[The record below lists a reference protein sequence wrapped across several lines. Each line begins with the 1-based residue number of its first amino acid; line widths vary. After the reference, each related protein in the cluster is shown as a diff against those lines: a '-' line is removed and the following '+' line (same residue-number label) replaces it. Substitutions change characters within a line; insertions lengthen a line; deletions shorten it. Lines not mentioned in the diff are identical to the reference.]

1 MAMAYYKADSSFWT
15 DAKDDRPWSQLE
27 HDDNQIITFV
37 HLLVSNLQRRDTKLF
52 AEAKTKG
59 SAKPATRMEPSSA
72 TTNSSS
78 DPEITA
84 SRTPHKSRKKE
95 VKASKAAVRI
105 NAKSIIVRPLLQ
117 RVRV

>member
-1 MAMAYYKADSSFWT
+1 MAYYKADSSFWT

-37 HLLVSNLQRRDTKLF
+37 HLLVSNLQRRDTKLC

-59 SAKPATRMEPSSA
+59 SAKPATGMEPSSA